1 MKTNEFTKI
10 KEVGKDE
17 LYCEFWKCLECGN
30 SNIPAGSNYCSECGR
45 EIIKPTI
52 PPDPNQ

>member
-17 LYCEFWKCLECGN
+17 LYCEFWECLACGN
-30 SNIPAGSNYCSECGR
+30 SNIPAGSKYCSECGR
-45 EIIKPTI
+45 EIIMLGEKQA
-52 PPDPNQ
+52 NN